1 MRCAFRV
8 GVAGVLGLAAM
19 CYGYGGFEVTAGFIN
34 FRGLNQKLTLL
45 NQTPITEDS
54 WAGGSGAFTYKTP
67 LWWYGGH
74 GGAQVGVVTIGGSG
88 AFTVRANH
96 ADSLGSELAAIR
108 GNFEVGYPYS
118 PVEWFWLRGC
128 LEIGGAGCAIYAHSV
143 ENGVLL
149 GNFSGNFKRWYSA
162 WIISAAP
169 GVELM
174 GTLPGSYVSLFTKA
188 SYAIPVA
195 GPQWLGDQSPPAFSL
210 GGFSIQIGLRF
221 GQTVHRAEEDEGDGS
236 EL

>member
-1 MRCAFRV
+1 MRCAIRA
-8 GVAGVLGLAAM
+8 GVAGVLCLAAV
-19 CYGYGGFEVTAGFIN
+19 CYGYGGFEVTSTFNGVG
-34 FRGLNQKLTLL
+34 GLNQTLDSL
-45 NQTPITEDS
+45 NRE
-54 WAGGSGAFTYKTP
+54 WKGAGRFTHKSP
-67 LWWYGGH
+67 LWWFGGH
-74 GGAQVGVVTIGGSG
+74 GGSQVGVVTLGGSG
-88 AFTVRANH
+88 AATVRANH

-108 GNFEVGYPYS
+108 GNFEVGYPYA

-128 LEIGGAGCAIYAHSV
+128 LEIGGAGCVIYAHSV
-143 ENGVLL
+143 ENGLLL
-149 GNFSGNFKRWYSA
+149 GNFGGNFKRWYSA
-162 WIISAAP
+162 WIVSATP

-195 GPQWLGDQSPPAFSL
+195 GPQWLGDRLPPAFSL

-221 GQTVHRAEEDEGDGS
+221 GQTVHRAEEDEEDGS

>member
-1 MRCAFRV
+1 MRCAIRA
-8 GVAGVLGLAAM
+8 GVAGVLCLAAV
-19 CYGYGGFEVTAGFIN
+19 CYGYGGFEVTSTFNGVG
-34 FRGLNQKLTLL
+34 GLNQTLDSL
-45 NQTPITEDS
+45 NREWKGT
-54 WAGGSGAFTYKTP
+54 GRFTHKSP
-67 LWWYGGH
+67 LWWFGGH
-74 GGAQVGVVTIGGSG
+74 GGSQVGVVTLGGSG
-88 AFTVRANH
+88 AATVRANH

-128 LEIGGAGCAIYAHSV
+128 LEIGGAGCVIYAHSV
-143 ENGVLL
+143 ENGLLL
-149 GNFSGNFKRWYSA
+149 GNFGGNFKRWYSA
-162 WIISAAP
+162 WIVSAAP

-195 GPQWLGDQSPPAFSL
+195 GPQWLGDRLPPAFSL

-221 GQTVHRAEEDEGDGS
+221 GQTVHRAEEDEEDGS